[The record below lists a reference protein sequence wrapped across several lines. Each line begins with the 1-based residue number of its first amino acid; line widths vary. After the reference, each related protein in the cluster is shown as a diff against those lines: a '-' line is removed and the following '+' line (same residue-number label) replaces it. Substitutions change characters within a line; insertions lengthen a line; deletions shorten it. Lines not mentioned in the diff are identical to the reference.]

1 MIKLEKTFIPINT
14 SHSRTFLFQIKRCI
28 NHKFSSFSSPFSAFR
43 IVLVTTKRF
52 FSEKKKKRFSS
63 IFFFSAVKSSSQQL
77 TIRGRVKF
85 SGASRLIEPGSKVQV
100 QLQDTSLADAP
111 AQVIS
116 QYIGSANRFPVAFAL
131 KYSPSSVISGFSYS
145 LSVRI
150 VNSKNELLFIN
161 DVHIPVKPTGAD
173 RTKFID
179 VSVIQ
184 VKRKSTR

>member
-1 MIKLEKTFIPINT
+1 MTL
-14 SHSRTFLFQIKRCI
+14 
-28 NHKFSSFSSPFSAFR
+28 
-43 IVLVTTKRF
+43 
-52 FSEKKKKRFSS
+52 
-63 IFFFSAVKSSSQQL
+63 
-77 TIRGRVKF
+77 RGRVKF
-85 SGASRLIEPGSKVQV
+85 SGASRLIETGSQVQV

-116 QYIGSANRFPVAFAL
+116 QYTGSAKRFPIAFAL
-131 KYSPSSVISGFSYS
+131 KYSPSSVINGFSYS
-145 LSVRI
+145 LSIRI

-161 DVHIPVKPTGAD
+161 DVHIPVTPTGAD